1 MLLLLIDRGTVPNM
15 KMKRLQWNLSS
26 LLKFLT
32 PLFDVTVAIRIAN
45 LLTFVFLMVVLSVP
59 MGSRFM

>member
-1 MLLLLIDRGTVPNM
+1 M